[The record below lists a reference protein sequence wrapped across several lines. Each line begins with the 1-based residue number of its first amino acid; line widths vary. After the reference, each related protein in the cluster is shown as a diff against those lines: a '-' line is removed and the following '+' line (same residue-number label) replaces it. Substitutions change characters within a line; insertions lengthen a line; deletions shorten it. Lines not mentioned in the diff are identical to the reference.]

1 VWNRGRP
8 ERALLS
14 GTSILDKKE
23 RVDRMNSRFKKIIV
37 GLGGE
42 GWEPIEFIFD
52 YDSTIA
58 RVPIDWPLERSKF
71 RDYFNEMVPELHLP
85 VGMRVDEMEAAV
97 IQQTD
102 LDHQIVFGYRE
113 ILESSLDGQHE
124 PIPLVVELV
133 QSLGIQP
140 NVRLFIVSN
149 NLEGTV
155 RSGLRQLQLLEFFT
169 CIYGVDTVGLP
180 KPFTKAADMLN
191 SEHQVNIEN
200 SVFFGDSPATDGLFC
215 QELGIPFINIKEI

>member
-1 VWNRGRP
+1 MLKSSRVVYGVN
-8 ERALLS
+8 
-14 GTSILDKKE
+14 SILKQINE
-23 RVDRMNSRFKKIIV
+23 GVHRE
-37 GLGGE
+37 GGE
-42 GWEPIEFIFD
+42 PTEFIFD

-149 NLEGTV
+149 NLEETV

-180 KPFTKAADMLN
+180 KPFTKAAKMLH

-200 SVFFGDSPATDGLFC
+200 SVFFGDSPATDGVFC
-215 QELGIPFINIKEI
+215 ERVGVPFFNIKEMKLL